1 MNPFNLKIRHDKIIE
16 IDFIKIRDR
25 LSDFDYKNDYL
36 NINAVNLDLTENV
49 FRIFNWDYF
58 IDDLKNKK
66 LTLTRPNSWRDP
78 FENFL
83 LNSKGQLEDGCFV
96 GLENI
101 RDSFYGLCW
110 SLKADCDGIWRNY
123 KGDNNCA
130 IKAKTTTGKLLDGI
144 YDINNT
150 SHYIS
155 YFIGKVDYVSDDVIA
170 DFFKE
175 KLDFRNYQS
184 GIEFALT
191 LMLKRLAYA
200 YEEEVRIIVYNKD
213 NVNSLLQID
222 IDPNHLYD
230 ELILDPWIKPNEFEQ
245 KKDEL
250 INAGFTGKITRSS
263 LYDKPFFIV
272 KL

>member
-1 MNPFNLKIRHDKIIE
+1 MIPFDLETRHKKIK
-16 IDFIKIRDR
+16 IDFINKGNR
-25 LSDFDYKNDYL
+25 LSDIDYKKDYL
-36 NINAVNLDLTENV
+36 NINAVNLDLSENV
-49 FRIFNWDYF
+49 YRIFNWDYF

-66 LTLTRPNSWRDP
+66 LTLVRPNSWQDP

-83 LNSKGQLEDGCFV
+83 LNSTGQLEDGRLV

-101 RDSFYGLCW
+101 RDSFYSLCW

-123 KGDNNCA
+123 KGNSKCA
-130 IKAKTTTGKLLDGI
+130 IKAKTTTGKLFDSI

-150 SHYIS
+150 FHYIS
-155 YFIGKVDYVSDDVIA
+155 YFIGKVDYVSDDIIA
-170 DFFKE
+170 DFFKD
-175 KLDFRNYQS
+175 KLDFRNYQG

-191 LMLKRLAYA
+191 LLLKRLAYA

-222 IDPNHLYD
+222 IDPNLLYD
-230 ELILDPWIKPNEFEQ
+230 ELILDPWIKPIEFEQ
-245 KKDEL
+245 KKTEL